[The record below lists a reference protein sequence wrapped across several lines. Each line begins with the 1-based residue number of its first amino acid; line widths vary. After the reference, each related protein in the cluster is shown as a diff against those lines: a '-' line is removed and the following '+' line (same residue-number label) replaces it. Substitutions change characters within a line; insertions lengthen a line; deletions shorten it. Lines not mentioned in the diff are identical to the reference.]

1 MTGRKTGRKVIP
13 KQTVIKKLQEAIPD
27 LKAKIPVDAVYLFGS
42 YANGKPKPYSDVDIA
57 VISPAFGQ
65 DIVAEGAMLMEI
77 FEKTGLMVE
86 PRAYSREEYQ
96 KVREGTFLYEEVL
109 RKGIRLTEK
118 KMEVK

>member
-1 MTGRKTGRKVIP
+1 MTGRKTGKKVIP

-65 DIVAEGAMLMEI
+65 DIVAEGVMLMEI

-96 KVREGTFLYEEVL
+96 KAREGTFLYEEVL
-109 RKGIRLTEK
+109 QKGIRLTEK